1 MTCDFLSAK
10 RAKPPIQQ
18 TSFAQE
24 FFQLPIAEISPIQET
39 AMRLFMLGFN
49 VFPVPYG
56 RKGGYP
62 WAMMQY
68 TRLNAQDI
76 YPLFRDTCNVAV
88 MTGRTSS
95 NLFVIDC
102 ETKAVFEEH
111 KQRLKAGNIPI
122 WAVQSAGRRGGGHL
136 YLRCLDG
143 EVKNVRPGER
153 KDVEIRGNRCYVL
166 APPSLHPDTKR
177 TYEWDVRESA
187 DPPSVSISQVH
198 WLGLTVTKDSP
209 KQFEPQPLSELSTQT
224 REFLFSGA
232 HEGERNDKLFAAA
245 CDLNGN
251 GYDEYDAQRLLIPIA
266 RNAGLGEREIR
277 DTIASAFSKPR
288 TPAKPTAKKEHR
300 PASWQLA
307 YQWAIHR
314 AWTGRTGQ
322 TDRAVFLACCERG
335 KTANEIGVFRAAT
348 REIAELARIRPNTA
362 SDALKR
368 LETAKFIV
376 FCGKD
381 KDSGSHLYRLGGAT
395 TKKTMFVEKEA
406 DQKLRNRYT
415 TTYTSGGDS
424 VSVTQESFS
433 SDAAEWGA
441 LHKTAYQV
449 YMLLRSQDA
458 PVKPAIIREAGKLSQ
473 FQVSR
478 ALKKLTSFELVKKV
492 RGSYKAVVMSI
503 SDLDEMVARPAG
515 TFGRAEK
522 RRQKHQEER
531 SSRAAERL
539 YKARFGAGR
548 SVVLAKSSEG
558 VTSGFTLRR
567 KCGNCGQL
575 WAFTDVE
582 PPLIC
587 EYCGDVTT
595 WQIVVK

>member
-1 MTCDFLSAK
+1 VSDK

-18 TSFAQE
+18 SSFAQE
-24 FFQLPIAEISPIQET
+24 FFQLPIADISPIQET

-76 YPLFRDTCNVAV
+76 YPLFRDNCNIAV
-88 MTGRTSS
+88 MTGRTSN

-102 ETKAVFEEH
+102 ETKVVFEHH
-111 KQRLKAGNIPI
+111 KELLKAANIPI

-143 EVKNVRPGER
+143 EVKNVRAGER

-177 TYEWDVRESA
+177 TYEWDIRESA
-187 DPPSVSISQVH
+187 DPPAVTASQVH
-198 WLGLTVTKDSP
+198 WLGLTITKDSP
-209 KQFEPQPLSELSTQT
+209 KHFEPQPLSELSSQT
-224 REFLFSGA
+224 REFLLSGA
-232 HEGERNDKLFAAA
+232 HEGERNDRLFAAA

-251 GYDEYDAQRLLIPIA
+251 GYDEYDAQRLLIPIS
-266 RNAGLGEREIR
+266 RKIGLGERETR
-277 DTIASAFSKPR
+277 DTITSAFSKPR
-288 TPAKPTAKKEHR
+288 TPAKPTAKKDHR

-307 YQWAIHR
+307 YQWAVNR

-335 KTANEIGVFRAAT
+335 KTANEVGVFRAAT
-348 REIAELARIRPNTA
+348 REIAELSRIRPNTA

-368 LETAKFIV
+368 LETAKFLV

-381 KDSGSHLYRLGGAT
+381 KDSGSHLYRFAPVT
-395 TKKTMFVEKEA
+395 TKTRMFVEE
-406 DQKLRNRYT
+406 DNQKLRNRYT

-424 VSVTQESFS
+424 VSLTQEFLS

-449 YMLLRSQDA
+449 YMILRSQDM
-458 PVKPAIIREAGKLSQ
+458 PVKPAVIREAGLLSQ

-478 ALKKLTSFELVKKV
+478 ALKKLTTYNLVKKV
-492 RGSYKAVVMSI
+492 RGSYQAVVMSAD
-503 SDLDEMVARPAG
+503 DLDEMVARPAG

-522 RRQKHQEER
+522 RRRKHQQER
-531 SSRAAERL
+531 ASRAAERL

-548 SVVLAKSSEG
+548 SVVLAKSSEAPIH
-558 VTSGFTLRR
+558 GFVMRH

-575 WAFTDVE
+575 WAFSDIE
-582 PPLIC
+582 PPLVC
-587 EYCGDVTT
+587 DYCGDVTT
-595 WQIVVK
+595 WQVVLG